1 LGCILFTWLVYY
13 FPRLM
18 MLLSAI
24 FVGSYTI
31 WWGLQGPVIVP
42 GIVILGVIFIIMG
55 AIGSLSGIRKKV
67 K

>member
-1 LGCILFTWLVYY
+1 
-13 FPRLM
+13 M